1 VIVSCPACGT
11 SFAVDDSLIGP
22 SGRKVRCAKC
32 AHRWHQLPTAEPAA
46 PAPAPVTAEAMPSIE
61 PSASAQMAA
70 IAAAISERLAAAPE
84 AGSAPPVPDHVAD
97 TAIPDIPA
105 AVIRTR
111 SGRAD
116 EKAAIATTRRPRKRR
131 ALLILGIILGFLI
144 AVPSA
149 GYVWRAK
156 IARSAPWAQD
166 MYSLLGIRTDD
177 PLEDLDLANIKI
189 VKRTVNSKPAVEIT
203 GDVFNK
209 AQYPVEVPQL
219 TATALGADGKPMPS
233 PYRFRLQQ
241 QVLEPGET
249 ASFRV
254 VYDGFPG
261 DLKGVN
267 VAFDDHPAE

>member
-32 AHRWHQLPTAEPAA
+32 AHRWHQTPTEQVAVAQ
-46 PAPAPVTAEAMPSIE
+46 PAPSAMMPSIE
-61 PSASAQMAA
+61 PSASTQMAA

-84 AGSAPPVPDHVAD
+84 AGSAPPVPDLGRDMA
-97 TAIPDIPA
+97 TPDIPS
-105 AVIRTR
+105 AVIRPRGTKPEDR
-111 SGRAD
+111 NGVAV
-116 EKAAIATTRRPRKRR
+116 RRPGKRR
-131 ALLILGIILGFLI
+131 GLLVLGIILGLLI
-144 AVPSA
+144 AIPAA
-149 GYVWRAK
+149 GYVWRGK

-166 MYSLLGIRTDD
+166 MYSLLSIRTDD

-189 VKRTVNSKPAVEIT
+189 VKRTINEKPAVEIT

-209 AQYPVEVPQL
+209 AQYAVEVPQL
-219 TATALGADGKPMPS
+219 TATPLGPDGKPLPAT
-233 PYRFRLQQ
+233 YRFRLQQ
-241 QVLEPGET
+241 QILEPGET

-254 VYDGFPG
+254 VYDGFPA

-267 VAFDDHPAE
+267 VAFDDHPSD